1 MTIEHASIT
10 FYSIFQCGYFSRGG
24 EAPLFGSIQE
34 TLEDIQQWSSG
45 KKLIETKVAEIDES
59 DTVGNTYLV
68 DIQAKRDTWVITTWN
83 ETASTDGRVAS
94 VQAESNVGDA
104 TVHMN
109 DIAEGSIPGYA
120 TYFWI
125 IPSRNIFASVR
136 FQHPY
141 TAQRPFSAYIKRFM
155 ECYSRHVVVGEATA
169 EVEYP
174 IIGYA
179 NTANDEPRHCHP
191 RFKTGLLRNPGQKQF
206 MLDNV
211 ERITK
216 VIRKETLDLT
226 QRETLSLWQKMIRQ
240 AGLSSPP
247 VTPVKPRISYDL
259 PFQPTADDIEN
270 MFDTWEAAAE
280 SKWDDFGVVIKGHQD
295 VYWVSHTLARKEF
308 DLDVERD
315 NDEVVNSISLIDAL
329 LGKRT
334 QILALT
340 SP

>member
-1 MTIEHASIT
+1 MSIESASIS
-10 FYSIFQCGYFSRGG
+10 FYSIFQCGYFSRGS
-24 EAPLFGSIQE
+24 EVPMFGSTQE
-34 TLEDIQQWSSG
+34 TLEDLLNWSQG
-45 KKLIETKVAEIDES
+45 KTLIETKVSEVDES
-59 DTVGNTYLV
+59 DTTGNTYLV
-68 DIQAKRDTWVITTWN
+68 DIQTKRGTWVITTWN

-109 DIAEGSIPGYA
+109 DIVEGSIPGYA

-125 IPSRNIFASVR
+125 IPSKSIFASVR

-155 ECYSRHVVVGEATA
+155 ECYSRHVVVGDATA

-179 NTANDEPRHCHP
+179 NTDNDEPRHYYP
-191 RFKTGLLRNPGQKQF
+191 RFRTGLLRNPGQKQF

-211 ERITK
+211 GSITK

-226 QRETLSLWQKMIRQ
+226 QRETLSLWQKLIRQ
-240 AGLSSPP
+240 AKLSSPP
-247 VTPVKPRISYDL
+247 VTPVEPRISYDL

-270 MFDTWEAAAE
+270 MFDAWEDTAE
-280 SKWDDFGVVIKGHQD
+280 SKWDDFGIMIKGHHD

-308 DLDVERD
+308 DLDVERE

-329 LGKRT
+329 LIKRT
-334 QILALT
+334 QILALI